1 MLHAE
6 ERTLVSI
13 RTISALEPIEGA
25 DFIEK
30 AFVDGWT
37 VVVKKGEYAVGDSAV
52 YFEPDTFLPDGDNR
66 WQFLVDKSSRMFEG
80 VRGHVLRTVKLKGVY
95 SNGLLLPVRMFA
107 SGLPEVTKYEVSNEE
122 AARLSGQA
130 KGNFPS
136 FIPKTSAER
145 VQNLGR
151 KVFSTERINDEYEV
165 TIKLDGSSFTVY
177 HLDGVVGCCSR
188 NLDLKLEDKSSSF
201 VQMFDKLGLGEALLE
216 LGENVAFQ
224 GELFGE
230 GIQGNNEKLVG
241 KKYAIFNVWFI
252 KEGRYATA
260 EERMG
265 LFIKLKDLVPEESA
279 GMFMHV
285 PVIHSSSR
293 LLELGIDT
301 VADVLKYAEGTSWNP
316 NVKREG
322 LVFKSIKD
330 PSFSFKAISE
340 SWLAKQK

>member
-1 MLHAE
+1 ME
-6 ERTLVSI
+6 IERNLVSI
-13 RTISALEPIEGA
+13 RVIEKLEPIVGA

-37 VVVKKGEYAVGDSAV
+37 VVVKKGEYSVGDPAV
-52 YFEPDTFLPDGDNR
+52 YFEPDTFLPEGDDR

-95 SNGLLLPVRMFA
+95 SNGLLLPVSMFD

-122 AARLSGQA
+122 AGRLNGQA

-145 VQNLGR
+145 IQNLGR
-151 KVFSTERINDEYEV
+151 TVFSPERINDEYEV
-165 TIKLDGSSFTVY
+165 TVKLDGSSFTVY

-188 NLDLKLEDKSSSF
+188 NLDLKLEDMGSSF
-201 VQMFDKLGLGEALLE
+201 VRMFNALGMGKALQE

-230 GIQGNNEKLVG
+230 GIQGNNEKMTG
-241 KKYAIFNVWFI
+241 NKYAIFNVWLI
-252 KEGRYATA
+252 REGRYANA
-260 EERMG
+260 EERME
-265 LFIKLKDLVPEESA
+265 LFNGLKDLIPENSA
-279 GMFMHV
+279 GLLLHV
-285 PVIHSSSR
+285 PVLHTGVT
-293 LLELGIDT
+293 LEELGLRS
-301 VADVLKYAEGTSWNP
+301 VADILKFAEGPSFNP
-316 NVKREG
+316 QSKREG

-340 SWLAKQK
+340 YWLAKQK

>member
-1 MLHAE
+1 MN

-37 VVVKKGEYAVGDSAV
+37 VVVKKGEYSVGDTAV
-52 YFEPDTFLPDGDNR
+52 YFEPDTFLPEGDAR

-95 SNGLLLPVRMFA
+95 SNGLLLHPSLFA
-107 SGLPEVTKYEVSNEE
+107 EGLTAVVKYEVSNED

-145 VQNLGR
+145 IQNLGR
-151 KVFSTERINDEYEV
+151 TVFSPDRSNDEYEV

-201 VQMFDKLGLGEALLE
+201 VQMFDALGIGEALRE

-241 KKYAIFNVWFI
+241 KKYAIFNVWLI
-252 KEGRYATA
+252 NEGRYATA
-260 EERMG
+260 DERMD
-265 LFIKLKDLVPEESA
+265 LFIKLKDLIPEESA
-279 GMFMHV
+279 GLFMHV

-293 LLELGIDT
+293 LLDLGLDA
-301 VADVLKYAEGTSWNP
+301 VSDVLKYAEGPSWNTK
-316 NVKREG
+316 VKREG

-330 PSFSFKAISE
+330 PSFIFKAISE

>member
-1 MLHAE
+1 MQ
-6 ERTLVSI
+6 ERTLVSL

-66 WQFLVDKSSRMFEG
+66 WQFLVDKSSRIFEG
-80 VRGHVLRTVKLKGVY
+80 VRGHVLRTVKIKGEY
-95 SNGLLLPVRMFA
+95 SNGLLLPVSMFA

-122 AARLSGQA
+122 AARLNGQA

-145 VQNLGR
+145 IQNMG
-151 KVFSTERINDEYEV
+151 KYVFSPDRSNDEYEI

-177 HLDGVVGCCSR
+177 HLDGTVGCCSR

-201 VQMFDKLGLGEALLE
+201 VQMFDKLGMGEALLE

-230 GIQGNNEKLVG
+230 GIQGNNENIKY
-241 KKYAIFNVWFI
+241 KRYAIFNVWFI

-260 EERMG
+260 EERMEM
-265 LFIKLKDLVPEESA
+265 FNRLKNLCCNTLA
-279 GMFMHV
+279 IIHV
-285 PVIHSSSR
+285 PVLHECVT
-293 LLELGIDT
+293 LEELGLRS
-301 VADVLKYAEGTSWNP
+301 VADVLKLAEGPSFNP
-316 NVKREG
+316 NAKREG
-322 LVFKSIKD
+322 LVFKCIED
-330 PSFSFKAISE
+330 TSFGFKAISE
-340 SWLAKQK
+340 AWLAKQK

>member
-1 MLHAE
+1 MNAQ
-6 ERTLVSI
+6 ERTLVSV

-25 DFIEK
+25 DFIET
-30 AFVDGWT
+30 AFIDGWT

-95 SNGLLLPVRMFA
+95 SNGLLLPVNMFA
-107 SGLPEVTKYEVSNEE
+107 SGLPELTKYEVSNEE
-122 AARLSGQA
+122 AARLNGQA

-145 VQNLGR
+145 IQNLGR
-151 KVFSTERINDEYEV
+151 TVFSPERINDEYEV

-177 HLDGVVGCCSR
+177 HLDSVVGCCSR
-188 NLDLKLEDKSSSF
+188 NLELKLEDKSSSF
-201 VQMFDKLGLGEALLE
+201 VQMFDTLGLGDALGL

-224 GELFGE
+224 GELFGD

-252 KEGRYATA
+252 EDGRYATA
-260 EERMG
+260 EERMDIYG
-265 LFIKLKDLVPEESA
+265 RLKELVAPEAFDKLI
-279 GMFMHV
+279 HV
-285 PVIHSSSR
+285 PVVHSRSS
-293 LLELGIDT
+293 LLELGIDN
-301 VADVLKYAEGTSWNP
+301 VADVLKHAEGPSWNP
-316 NVKREG
+316 KVKREG

>member
-1 MLHAE
+1 MN
-6 ERTLVSI
+6 ERTLVSL

-37 VVVKKGEYAVGDSAV
+37 VVVKKGEYSVGDTAV
-52 YFEPDTFLPDGDNR
+52 YFEPDTFLPEGDDR
-66 WQFLVDKSSRMFEG
+66 WQFLVDNSSRMFEG

-95 SNGLLLPVRMFA
+95 SNGLLLHPSLFA
-107 SGLPEVTKYEVSNEE
+107 EGLPAVVKYEVSNED

-145 VQNLGR
+145 IQNLGR
-151 KVFSTERINDEYEV
+151 TVFSLGRVDDEYEV
-165 TIKLDGSSFTVY
+165 TVKLDGSSFTVY
-177 HLDGVVGCCSR
+177 HLDGLVGCCSR

-201 VQMFDKLGLGEALLE
+201 VQMFDKLGLGEALRE

-252 KEGRYATA
+252 NEGRYATA
-260 EERMG
+260 DERMD
-265 LFIKLKDLVPEESA
+265 LFIKLKDLIPEESA
-279 GMFMHV
+279 GLLMHI
-285 PVIHSSSR
+285 PVLHSCSSAW
-293 LLELGIDT
+293 ELSLYS
-301 VADVLKYAEGTSWNP
+301 VADALKYAEGPSWNTK
-316 NVKREG
+316 VKREG

-340 SWLAKQK
+340 AWLAKQK

>member
-1 MLHAE
+1 MS
-6 ERTLVSI
+6 ERTLVSL

-37 VVVKKGEYAVGDSAV
+37 VVVKKGEYAVGDPAV
-52 YFEPDTFLPDGDNR
+52 YFEPDAFLPDGDTR

-95 SNGLLLPVRMFA
+95 SNGLLLPMRMFA
-107 SGLPEVTKYEVSNEE
+107 EGLPSVVKYEVSNED
-122 AARLSGQA
+122 AARLNGQA

-145 VQNLGR
+145 IQNLGR
-151 KVFSTERINDEYEV
+151 TVFSLGRVDAEYEV
-165 TIKLDGSSFTVY
+165 TVKLDGSSFTVY
-177 HLDGVVGCCSR
+177 HLDGTVGCCSR

-201 VQMFDKLGLGEALLE
+201 VQMFDKLGLGEALRA

-252 KEGRYATA
+252 NEGRYATA
-260 EERMG
+260 EERMDM
-265 LFIKLKDLVPEESA
+265 FNRLKNLCCNTLA
-279 GMFMHV
+279 IIHV
-285 PVIHSSSR
+285 PVLHECVT
-293 LLELGIDT
+293 LEELGLRS
-301 VADVLKYAEGTSWNP
+301 VADILKLAEGPSFNP
-316 NVKREG
+316 NAKREG

-340 SWLAKQK
+340 AWLAKQK

>member
-1 MLHAE
+1 MN
-6 ERTLVSI
+6 ERTLISI
-13 RTISALEPIEGA
+13 RTISALEPIDGA

-37 VVVKKGEYAVGDSAV
+37 VVVKKGEYSVGNPAV
-52 YFEPDTFLPDGDNR
+52 YFEPDAFLPDGDTR

-80 VRGHVLRTVKLKGVY
+80 MRGHVLRTVKLKGVY
-95 SNGLLLPVRMFA
+95 SNGLLLPTSLFDD
-107 SGLPEVTKYEVSNEE
+107 GLPAVVKYEVSNED
-122 AARLSGQA
+122 AAKLRGQA

-145 VQNLGR
+145 IQNLGR
-151 KVFSTERINDEYEV
+151 TVFSPDHINDEYEV

-177 HLDGVVGCCSR
+177 HLDGTVGCCSR

-201 VQMFDKLGLGEALLE
+201 VQMFDALGLGEALRE

-252 KEGRYATA
+252 NEGRYATA
-260 EERMG
+260 DERMD
-265 LFIKLKDLVPEESA
+265 LFIKLKDLIPEESA
-279 GMFMHV
+279 GLFMHV

-293 LLELGIDT
+293 LLELGLDA
-301 VADVLKYAEGTSWNP
+301 VSDVLKYAEGPSWNTK
-316 NVKREG
+316 VKREG

-340 SWLAKQK
+340 SWLSKQK

>member
-1 MLHAE
+1 MS
-6 ERTLVSI
+6 ERTLVSL
-13 RTISALEPIEGA
+13 RTISALEPIDGA

-37 VVVKKGEYAVGDSAV
+37 VVVKKGEYAVGDPAV
-52 YFEPDTFLPDGDNR
+52 YFEPDAFLPDGDTR

-95 SNGLLLPVRMFA
+95 SNGLLLHPILFA
-107 SGLPEVTKYEVSNEE
+107 EGLPSVVKYEVSNED
-122 AARLSGQA
+122 AAKLSGQA

-145 VQNLGR
+145 IQNLGR
-151 KVFSTERINDEYEV
+151 TVFSLGRVDDEYEV
-165 TIKLDGSSFTVY
+165 TVKLDGSSFTVY

-201 VQMFDKLGLGEALLE
+201 VQMFDALGLVEALRA

-252 KEGRYATA
+252 NEGRYATA
-260 EERMG
+260 EERMD
-265 LFIKLKDLVPEESA
+265 LFIKLKDLIPEESA
-279 GMFMHV
+279 GLFMHV

-293 LLELGIDT
+293 LYELGLYI
-301 VADVLKYAEGTSWNP
+301 VSDVLNYAEGPSWNTK
-316 NVKREG
+316 VKREG

>member
-1 MLHAE
+1 MHAQ
-6 ERTLVSI
+6 ERTLVSV
-13 RTISALEPIEGA
+13 RTISSLEPIEGA
-25 DFIEK
+25 DFIET
-30 AFVDGWT
+30 AFIDGWT

-52 YFEPDTFLPDGDNR
+52 YFEPDTFLPDGDTR

-95 SNGLLLPVRMFA
+95 SNGLLLPVSMFA

-122 AARLSGQA
+122 AARLNGQA
-130 KGNFPS
+130 KGSFPS

-145 VQNLGR
+145 IQNLGR
-151 KVFSTERINDEYEV
+151 TVFSPERINDEYEV
-165 TIKLDGSSFTVY
+165 TVKLDGSSFTVY

-188 NLDLKLEDKSSSF
+188 NLELKLEDKSSSF
-201 VQMFDKLGLGEALLE
+201 VQMFDTLGLGDSLGL

-260 EERMG
+260 EERMDIYARLSELVAPEAFDKFIHAPVVHFRSSLLDLG
-265 LFIKLKDLVPEESA
+265 LNN
-279 GMFMHV
+279 
-285 PVIHSSSR
+285 
-293 LLELGIDT
+293 
-301 VADVLKYAEGTSWNP
+301 VADVLKYAEGPSWNP
-316 NVKREG
+316 KVKREG